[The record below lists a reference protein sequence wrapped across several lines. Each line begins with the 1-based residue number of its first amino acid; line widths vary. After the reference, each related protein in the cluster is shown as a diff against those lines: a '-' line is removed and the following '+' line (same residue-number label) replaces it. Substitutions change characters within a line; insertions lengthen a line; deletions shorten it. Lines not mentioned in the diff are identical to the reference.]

1 MKFFF
6 MKYPLLICLS
16 FCFAFLGCQKDNSKS
31 SAPTKT
37 ELITKSSWKYDNAG
51 IDLDRNGVI
60 DIPPP
65 AGTLEAC
72 DTDNFLLLAANGTG
86 TVDEGPTKCVAGFP
100 QSAPLTWSFSSNE
113 TVLNLNGG
121 GVLGINGQFKILE
134 LTDIKLSL
142 SKDTT
147 IPFFGPVA
155 LIANLKH

>member
-1 MKFFF
+1 

-16 FCFAFLGCQKDNSKS
+16 FCFALAGCQKENSKS

-65 AGTLEAC
+65 AGTLAAC
-72 DTDNFLLLAANGTG
+72 DTDDFLLLAANGTG
-86 TVDEGPTKCVAGFP
+86 SVDEGPTKCDATFP
-100 QSAPLTWSFSSNE
+100 QSVPLTWTFSNNE
-113 TVLNLNGG
+113 TMLNLNGG

-134 LTDIKLSL
+134 LSDIKLSL

-147 IPFFGPVA
+147 IAFFGPVA

>member
-1 MKFFF
+1 
-6 MKYPLLICLS
+6 MKYSLLICLF

-31 SAPTKT
+31 SGPSKT
-37 ELITKSSWKYDNAG
+37 DLITKSSWKYDNAG
-51 IDLDRNGVI
+51 IDIDKNGSI
-60 DIPPP
+60 DFPLP

-86 TVDEGPTKCVAGFP
+86 TVDEGPTKCDAGFP
-100 QSAPLTWSFSSNE
+100 QTVPLTWSFGTNE
-113 TVLNLNGG
+113 TVLSLSGG

-147 IPFFGPVA
+147 IPFFGPGAIV
-155 LIANLKH
+155 ANLKH

>member
-1 MKFFF
+1 

-147 IPFFGPVA
+147 IPFVGPVA

>member
-1 MKFFF
+1 MKF
-6 MKYPLLICLS
+6 PLFICS
-16 FCFAFLGCQKDNSKS
+16 CFCLAFLGCQKDNSGS

-51 IDLDRNGVI
+51 IDIDKNGVI

-72 DTDNFLLLAANGTG
+72 ATDNFLLLASNGTG
-86 TVDEGPTKCVAGFP
+86 NVDEGPTKCNAGSP
-100 QSAPLTWSFSSNE
+100 QSVALTWSFANNE
-113 TVLNLNGG
+113 TALNLNGG